1 MTALRW
7 TAIALH
13 QIPDAMGI
21 AASLAAVLFAL
32 RVVS

>member
-7 TAIALH
+7 LSIALH
-13 QIPDAMGI
+13 QIPDAIGV
-21 AASLAAVLFAL
+21 AVSLAAVLFAL